1 MLRTLLLLTA
11 FALVASPVAW
21 AKNAPGEPE
30 EIRLA
35 NAPSGGIEAGQAWT
49 AVVRV
54 KPADL
59 FRQIGQ
65 KPTVKVL
72 NERTGAMR
80 SFAVHATGT
89 PGKYEARVVFPSAGR
104 WTYGI
109 AMDARFVAD
118 TRRLSVAASAD
129 RGRPAAAF
137 AVGGIVAL
145 VLLPGAAFAV
155 RRRRH

>member
-1 MLRTLLLLTA
+1 MLRTLLLVTA
-11 FALVASPVAW
+11 VALVASPVAW

-35 NAPSGGIEAGQAWT
+35 NAPSGGIAAGEAWT

-54 KPADL
+54 KPTDL
-59 FRQIGQ
+59 FRQIGHA
-65 KPTVKVL
+65 PTVKIL

-80 SFAVHATGT
+80 SFSVRATGT
-89 PGKYEARVVFPSAGR
+89 PGKYEARVVFPTAGR

-118 TRRLSVAASAD
+118 TRRLAVAGRAD
-129 RGRPAAAF
+129 SGHPAAAF
-137 AVGGIVAL
+137 AVGGVVAL
-145 VLLPGAAFAV
+145 GVLPAAAFAG
-155 RRRRH
+155 RRRRR